1 MATVMRASPAQRSR
15 VGIEEGN
22 RLKAYRDTLG
32 IWTIAKGH
40 AATNP
45 IPVRGMLN
53 GKFYEGPPKEGVT
66 ITPEEVERLFS
77 LDMDETERGISAL
90 VTAELTQNQF
100 DALVDFAHQYGMGKF
115 EGSTLIEKINF
126 NPNSPAVL
134 EQFMRWTQAG
144 GEHQE
149 YVWRRSARRCCIY
162 TGALI
167 PQKLWRKASTEKEKT
182 DGYPFAIKYDD
193 GWKIDYSVTPTIEQ
207 ILADARRLSKP
218 PESVVSKSWNDIVG
232 AHPEPSITIITDTPA
247 APPQADANAG
257 QPESKPPA
265 PAPAAPA
272 PDLKPAAPVPKS
284 PSAAGPAA
292 GGSNVPPPVSPKV
305 AEKPKEPPP
314 VVAGEGGTKPPHP
327 QTKMPEGVPYGVDLK
342 AGAKPMEATERFVGS
357 AMMWVAN
364 GLRVGA
370 ANGMK
375 VTGFLGFLVTLFL
388 DMMKSPVT
396 AALVLSTIV
405 AAVLF
410 VVWLFGVIVEKAGL
424 KKKKAGEVK
433 ASQLMY

>member
-193 GWKIDYSVTPTIEQ
+193 GWKVDYSVTPTIEQ
-207 ILADARRLSKP
+207 ILADGRRLSKP
-218 PESVVSKSWNDIVG
+218 PEPVVGKSWNDIVG
-232 AHPEPSITIITDTPA
+232 GIPKADATITIITDTPA
-247 APPQADANAG
+247 SPVAPADMAG
-257 QPESKPPA
+257 QPESKPPS

-272 PDLKPAAPVPKS
+272 PQNPAATVSGPAS
-284 PSAAGPAA
+284 GPAA
-292 GGSNVPPPVSPKV
+292 GGSNVPPPVSSPKV
-305 AEKPKEPPP
+305 AEKPKEPDKPIVAPP
-314 VVAGEGGTKPPHP
+314 LPKDAAPAGIEPKDMVLSKRFWGLAVTAVGTTNFLPRGVSEWINNEGNRELLTWLVVVAVGIILYKIGQQKATRP
-327 QTKMPEGVPYGVDLK
+327 LK
-342 AGAKPMEATERFVGS
+342 
-357 AMMWVAN
+357 
-364 GLRVGA
+364 
-370 ANGMK
+370 
-375 VTGFLGFLVTLFL
+375 
-388 DMMKSPVT
+388 
-396 AALVLSTIV
+396 
-405 AAVLF
+405 
-410 VVWLFGVIVEKAGL
+410 
-424 KKKKAGEVK
+424 
-433 ASQLMY
+433 